1 MIDHQR
7 KWNTLMSYIIFA
19 RWFGM
24 VSVFLS
30 LGILFNLEDAQDM
43 AKNMIKTETGYIM
56 GGVLPII
63 FGSLALLFVG
73 TIDAKWESVVTIIG
87 AGMLFIGLYRVMFV
101 SQWKKLMTKH
111 LEQIPF
117 LFSLFGLMLGLTLLY
132 VGFIARNF
140 QFPT

>member
-1 MIDHQR
+1 
-7 KWNTLMSYIIFA
+7 MSYIIFA
-19 RWFGM
+19 RWFGL

-43 AKNMIKTETGYIM
+43 AKSMIKSETGYIM

-63 FGSLALLFVG
+63 FGSLSLLFVDG
-73 TIDAKWESVVTIIG
+73 VDAKWDTVVTIIG
-87 AGMLFIGLYRVMFV
+87 ASMLLVGLYRVMFV
-101 SQWKKLMTKH
+101 RQWKKLMAEH

-117 LFSLFGLMLGLTLLY
+117 LFSLFGLMLGLILLY
-132 VGFIARNF
+132 VGFLAKNF